1 MNREE
6 VQKQIECGDVYT
18 LEEFRAHVKNGSFIS
33 YDGSGYLHDGE
44 QETEISVWSIN
55 IFDEKWNK
63 YPYVC
68 WYNK

>member
-1 MNREE
+1 MTREE
-6 VQKQIECGDVYT
+6 VQKQIEFGDVYT
-18 LEEFRAHVKNGSFIS
+18 LEEFRGHVKRGFFIS

-44 QETEISVWSIN
+44 QETKIYVWGIN